1 MTLLCRHPCVSVQNM
16 ANKPRELT
24 HSATS
29 KRVMTFATA
38 VALVSVSLYAA
49 PAAERIHLAPR
60 FVAGQILRY
69 QIETHTSTTGKATTP
84 IVDPEAATKFAQTA
98 TLIVRLD
105 VLDVKPNPDGSTAR
119 VRLRATYEK
128 SDAIIESD
136 AYDPSAAALQ
146 EQYEKLQGRA
156 FQFTIE
162 PDGKVTDLSGIDD
175 ILANPSTSGAVQS
188 WMEGVASA
196 AKFPKEGIAIAQ
208 KWTGDRP
215 LHSTPLAGLTF
226 RTESTYT
233 RDESCPTTAARTDD
247 VVSDGAAT
255 MPAVPSDP
263 TAAVCALILTKFRIF
278 RPGGDDSDATPEGYL
293 HNGLRT
299 AGTWT
304 GSGESLDDISL
315 ANGMLVRSTQTGHQ
329 DMDFEIASAASG
341 SKMKYA
347 GHVDSQSE
355 IVLLPNERQP

>member
-1 MTLLCRHPCVSVQNM
+1 M
-16 ANKPRELT
+16 ANDPRELS
-24 HSATS
+24 HSRKF
-29 KRVMTFATA
+29 KRTLACA
-38 VALVSVSLYAA
+38 VVLVLGFVSLSAA

-60 FVAGQILRY
+60 FVAGEVLRY

-84 IVDPEAATKFAQTA
+84 IVDPEAATKFSQTA

-105 VLDVKPNPDGSTAR
+105 VLDVKPDPDGSTAR

-128 SDAIIESD
+128 SDAILESD
-136 AYDPSAAALQ
+136 AYDPGAAALQ
-146 EQYEKLQGRA
+146 EQYDKLQGRA

-162 PDGKVTDLSGIDD
+162 QDGKVSDVSGIDD
-175 ILANPSTSGAVQS
+175 VLANPAASGAVQS
-188 WMEGVASA
+188 WMEGVAST

-208 KWTGDRP
+208 KWTNDRP
-215 LHSTPLAGLTF
+215 LDNRRSPASHLGPSQ
-226 RTESTYT
+226 RTSATS
-233 RDESCPTTAARTDD
+233 RALPRRHATTSERRHGRAA
-247 VVSDGAAT
+247 S
-255 MPAVPSDP
+255 PVPSDAA
-263 TAAVCALILTKFRIF
+263 AAVCAVILTKFRIF
-278 RPGGDDSDATPEGYL
+278 RPGGDDSDATPDGYL

-299 AGTWT
+299 AGTWA

-341 SKMKYA
+341 SKVHYS

-355 IVLLPNERQP
+355 IVLLPNSPAPTAAPAAK

>member
-1 MTLLCRHPCVSVQNM
+1 M
-16 ANKPRELT
+16 ANDPRAL
-24 HSATS
+24 SRIRRS
-29 KRVMTFATA
+29 KRARTFALA
-38 VALVSVSLYAA
+38 SVLGCLSLSAAL
-49 PAAERIHLAPR
+49 AAERIHLAPR
-60 FVAGQILRY
+60 FVAGEVLRY
-69 QIETHTSTTGKATTP
+69 QIETHTSTTGKTATP
-84 IVDPEAATKFAQTA
+84 IVDPEAATKFSQTA

-128 SDAIIESD
+128 SDAILESD

-146 EQYEKLQGRA
+146 EQYDKLQGRA

-162 PDGKVTDLSGIDD
+162 QDGKVSDVSGIDD
-175 ILANPSTSGAVQS
+175 VLANPAASGAVQS
-188 WMEGVASA
+188 WMEGVAST

-208 KWTGDRP
+208 KWTNDRP
-215 LHSTPLAGLTF
+215 LDNAPLAGLTF
-226 RTESTYT
+226 RTESTYE
-233 RDESCPTTAARTDD
+233 RDEACPTTAARD
-247 VVSDGAAT
+247 VDVNDGTAA
-255 MPAVPSDP
+255 PRPVPSDP
-263 TAAVCALILTKFRIF
+263 AAAVCAVILTKFRIF
-278 RPGGDDSDATPEGYL
+278 RPGEEDSDATPDGYL

-341 SKMKYA
+341 SKVHYS

-355 IVLLPNERQP
+355 IVLLPNSPAPTAAPAAK